1 MGDTKDRLIAEQ
13 QDNTTK
19 RATFGVLK
27 AIESVH
33 DLAIAWAS
41 LTIEERQQVE
51 TNIIKAIKRASLE
64 E

>member
-1 MGDTKDRLIAEQ
+1 VGDTKDRLIAEQ

-33 DLAIAWAS
+33 DLGIAWAS

-51 TNIIKAIKRASLE
+51 TNIIKAIKRALLE